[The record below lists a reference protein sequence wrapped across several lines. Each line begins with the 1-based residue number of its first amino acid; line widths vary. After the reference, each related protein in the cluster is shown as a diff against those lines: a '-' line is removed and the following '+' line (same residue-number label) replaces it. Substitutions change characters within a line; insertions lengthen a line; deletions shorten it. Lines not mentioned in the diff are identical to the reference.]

1 MHIVT
6 KLSLKTS
13 KGKTRKITSRE
24 INNGINFSFTW
35 IFLGTKHEIGEGN
48 EMYQFRNLGEAGGM

>member
-1 MHIVT
+1 MELIFLLH
-6 KLSLKTS
+6 
-13 KGKTRKITSRE
+13 G
-24 INNGINFSFTW
+24 W